1 MPTFPP
7 VFAKK
12 TQHLPDNNT
21 LPMSRKVIN
30 LFVLTIFG
38 AAFCKNQPKDAGKV
52 TLNAEGRQEFSA
64 IYGSPILDGS
74 GADDVWAASDWLPI
88 DQVWFGAKPSAEDFE
103 GRYKL
108 AWDENNLYILAEIAD
123 DSLQEIHPE
132 GTERYRDD
140 DCLEIFIDEDA
151 SGGEHQYNY
160 NAFAYH
166 IALDGT
172 VMDMTPD
179 STYRFFNDHCLI
191 RMINRGHETTWE
203 IAVRIYDEAAA
214 EDQEEGVPQLLK
226 SGKKMGFAL
235 AYNDNDGSPERENC
249 IGNVIIPDGNKNRA
263 WSDAG
268 VFGLLY
274 LR

>member
-1 MPTFPP
+1 M
-7 VFAKK
+7 
-12 TQHLPDNNT
+12 HNT
-21 LPMSRKVIN
+21 LPMLKNVIN
-30 LFVLTIFG
+30 LLVLTAFL
-38 AAFCKNQPKDAGKV
+38 AAFCKNQPKDTGNV
-52 TLNAEGRQEFSA
+52 ILNANGKQEFSA
-64 IYGSPILDGS
+64 VYGTPVLDGS
-74 GADDVWAASDWLPI
+74 GADDVWAASDWLPV
-88 DQVWFGAKPSAEDFE
+88 DQVWFGAKPSAKDFS

-108 AWDENNLYILAEIAD
+108 AWDENNLYILAEITD

-132 GTERYRDD
+132 GAERYRDD
-140 DCLEIFIDEDA
+140 DCLEIFLDEDA
-151 SGGEHQYNY
+151 SGGDHQFNF

-179 STYRFFNDHCLI
+179 STYRFFNDHCLT
-191 RMINRGHETTWE
+191 RMISRGHETTWE

-214 EDQEEGVPQLLK
+214 ANHEEGVPKLLK

-249 IGNVIIPDGNKNRA
+249 IGNIALQDAGKNLP
-263 WSDAG
+263 WNDAG
-268 VFGLLY
+268 VFGLLF